1 MKIINDEF
9 YRALDLIVLDDV
21 TFKEDYIF
29 INSYGNCLIDEKYK
43 FNLTYNIYSNSLESY
58 SFEIGDYQIVLD
70 SNHFIDISIKINEL
84 INDSYEIDLVMDSIV
99 RDAIY
104 NINIPKHLN

>member
-9 YRALDLIVLDDV
+9 QRALELIVLDDV
-21 TFKEDYIF
+21 SFKEDYMV
-29 INSYGNCLIDEKYK
+29 INSYGDCLIDEKYK

-58 SFEIGDYQIVLD
+58 SFEIGDYQIVLNPD
-70 SNHFIDISIKINEL
+70 NFIEISTKINEL
-84 INDSYEIDLVMDSIV
+84 INESYEIDLAMDSIV

-104 NINIPKHLN
+104 SINKPKHLN

>member
-9 YRALDLIVLDDV
+9 HRALDLIVLDDV

-70 SNHFIDISIKINEL
+70 SHHFIYITSKINEL
-84 INDSYEIDLVMDSIV
+84 INYSYEIDLAMDLIV

-104 NINIPKHLN
+104 SINRPKHLN